1 MRTIPQTKRRQ
12 MILIVSLL
20 RVCIYPASWPRIAVT
35 NVAEAKLMLWPEQD
49 EEEFLSS
56 RIHEAR
62 RTVPNNNNKKTDA
75 ESSSSSI
82 HDRLR
87 LFRHD
92 DEDGNLITK
101 TSPFSYALSP
111 AKYLTLMLR
120 YLQNQLS
127 GLSSYL
133 YLNDEASSSSPSSSS
148 WAYSLFRQAHYQNM
162 IAEPKDAWE
171 GLLSAFSAMK
181 TGYLG
186 GMQFLVDGVY
196 ELGYGSI
203 SACLALLPS
212 QSGSAEYAPVYS
224 FLTEITIGL
233 SKSVDHAKDG
243 LLLFAAGAVVGTRNL
258 VVGIARTPE
267 AVRSSRLGMLYYP
280 MGKKELKTDDPYSSS
295 QQVAVWDYYSLDY
308 EDKEIQMEEAR
319 MKIETDSLSKAD
331 RKPDALRKRRRHV
344 PVKDRKFY
352 DILGVST
359 NANSKE
365 IRSAYRRE
373 ALRRHP
379 DKQQQASLPTL
390 DQTIPQHTSSIE
402 GFLDLTEAYRILS
415 NDASREAYDEYG
427 MCYRNHPSDAFQAE
441 ATQDLISELFGADA
455 VKNYVGDVE
464 IASIVNE
471 VFGFSSDGDNSELPT
486 SVEKKNLRQRRRV
499 VNIAKYLR
507 GRVNTF
513 VRGEITLEQFSLSC
527 RKEVD
532 FILREGA
539 DVDFVAVI
547 GRTLLQ
553 EADQRLGHVLPFVKR
568 VGSDFAQV
576 VTSKVASARV
586 YGPIYFRIALEG
598 MLSGSHYN
606 RREPDEG
613 DCSGG
618 NLSDRHLV
626 DQDAVLDLLWQYIVN
641 DTVATLR
648 EACNKLFAD
657 QGVRDGN
664 LAFVKTQSLL
674 KYQRAEA
681 VRILG
686 REFLAAS
693 SGASKDNH
701 PQ

>member
-1 MRTIPQTKRRQ
+1 
-12 MILIVSLL
+12 
-20 RVCIYPASWPRIAVT
+20 
-35 NVAEAKLMLWPEQD
+35 MLWPEQD

-56 RIHEAR
+56 RIRETR
-62 RTVPNNNNKKTDA
+62 RTTHNNNNNNNNNKKTDA
-75 ESSSSSI
+75 ESSSSI

-92 DEDGNLITK
+92 DDDENLITK
-101 TSPFSYALSP
+101 ELTFSYALSP
-111 AKYLTLMLR
+111 AKYLALMLR

-133 YLNDEASSSSPSSSS
+133 YLDNQASSSSSSSS
-148 WAYSLFRQAHYQNM
+148 WAYSLFRHAHYKNM
-162 IAEPKDAWE
+162 VAEPKDAWE
-171 GLLSAFSAMK
+171 GLLSAFSALK

-212 QSGSAEYAPVYS
+212 QSGTEKYAPLYS
-224 FLTEITIGL
+224 FLTEVATGL
-233 SKSVDHAKDG
+233 SKSADHAKDG

-258 VVGIARTPE
+258 IVGIARTPE
-267 AVRSSRLGMLYYP
+267 AIRSSRLGMMYYP
-280 MGKKELKTDDPYSSS
+280 AGKRELKHDDHYAVG
-295 QQVAVWDYYSLDY
+295 QDRYRQVAVWDYYSLDY

-319 MKIETDSLSKAD
+319 VNKETDPLSRVASKTET
-331 RKPDALRKRRRHV
+331 LRKRRRHGS
-344 PVKDRKFY
+344 VKDRKFY

-379 DKQQQASLPTL
+379 DKQQQASSPTV
-390 DQTIPQHTSSIE
+390 DRRMPQHTSSIE

-427 MCYRNHPSDAFQAE
+427 MCYRNHPTEAFQAE

-471 VFGFSSDGDNSELPT
+471 VFGFSSDGDNSEHAG
-486 SVEKKNLRQRRRV
+486 SVEIKNLRQRRRV

-513 VRGEITLEQFSLSC
+513 VRGEITSEQFALSC
-527 RKEVD
+527 QKEVN

-539 DVDFVAVI
+539 DLDFVAVI

-568 VGSDFAQV
+568 AGSDFVQV
-576 VTSKVASARV
+576 VSYKVASARV

-598 MLSGSHYN
+598 MVSGSHYN
-606 RREPDEG
+606 RRDSDEG
-613 DCSGG
+613 DCDGE
-618 NLSDRHLV
+618 NLSNRHPV

-648 EACNKLFAD
+648 EACTKLFSD
-657 QGVRDGN
+657 QGLRDGN
-664 LAFVKTQSLL
+664 LAFVKTQSFL
-674 KYQRAEA
+674 KYQRAA
-681 VRILG
+681 AIRILG
-686 REFLAAS
+686 REFLTAS
-693 SGASKDNH
+693 SAVNRDT
-701 PQ
+701 